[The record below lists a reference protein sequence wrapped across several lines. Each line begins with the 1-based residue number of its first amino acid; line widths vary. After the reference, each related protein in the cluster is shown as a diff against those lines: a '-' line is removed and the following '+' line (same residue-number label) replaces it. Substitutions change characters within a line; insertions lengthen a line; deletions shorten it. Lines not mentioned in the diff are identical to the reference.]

1 MDHKLVITG
10 YGWLAGYLSDAL
22 NGDLLDGKLDII
34 GTSRQESKLSLL
46 ADKGV
51 TPVHYALGGSTQA
64 LCEHLKHA
72 TLLINIPPGR
82 RNTDLDAF
90 TQNMK
95 SLIDD
100 AITAQAA
107 HIIFISTTSVY
118 GDNKEP
124 ALSDV
129 NEKSAVAP
137 ETASAKAH
145 VAIEQHLAS
154 KATSTKYTIV
164 RLAGLVGPDR
174 HPARSLSGRS
184 ISDGNKRVNLVHI
197 TDVVEALSRII
208 RTPPAEN
215 LLHLCSLA
223 HPKRG
228 EYYVTAAHALTVP
241 PPEFSETDLPPMGK
255 VINASKSWQ
264 VLGITPTYSNPD
276 DMY

>member
-1 MDHKLVITG
+1 MAHKLVITG

-22 NGDLLDGKLDII
+22 NGDVLDSRLNIV

-46 ADKGV
+46 ANKGV
-51 TPVHYALGGSTQA
+51 KPVRYALGESTLA
-64 LCEHLKHA
+64 LCEHLKKA

-95 SLIDD
+95 SLISD
-100 AITAQAA
+100 AIAAQTA
-107 HIIFISTTSVY
+107 HIVFISTTSVY
-118 GDNKEP
+118 GDSKDL
-124 ALSDV
+124 ALGDV

-137 ETASAKAH
+137 ETASAKSH
-145 VAIEQHLAS
+145 VAIEQYLAS
-154 KATSTKYTIV
+154 KAASTKYTIV

-197 TDVVEALSRII
+197 ADVVEALSRII
-208 RTPPAEN
+208 KTPPAEN

-228 EYYVTAAHALTVP
+228 EYYVTAAKALALP

-255 VINASKSWQ
+255 VINSSKSWQ

>member
-1 MDHKLVITG
+1 MAHKLVITG
-10 YGWLAGYLSDAL
+10 YGWLAGYLNDAL
-22 NGDLLDGKLDII
+22 NGDVLDGKLDIV
-34 GTSRQESKLSLL
+34 GTTRKESKLSLL
-46 ADKGV
+46 ADKRV
-51 TPVHYALGGSTQA
+51 TPIHYALGESTQA
-64 LCEHLKHA
+64 LCQHLKHA

-82 RNTDLDAF
+82 RNTNLDAF

-100 AITAQAA
+100 AIAAQSA

-118 GDNKEP
+118 GDSKGLE
-124 ALSDV
+124 LGEVS
-129 NEKSAVAP
+129 EKSAVAP

-145 VAIEQHLAS
+145 VAIEQYLAS
-154 KATSTKYTIV
+154 KASSTKYTIV
-164 RLAGLVGPDR
+164 RLAGLVGQDR
-174 HPARSLSGRS
+174 HPARSLSGRA

-197 TDVVEALSRII
+197 ADVVEALSRII
-208 RTPPAEN
+208 KSPPAET

-228 EYYVTAAHALTVP
+228 EYYVTAAKALKVS
-241 PPEFSETDLPPMGK
+241 PPEFSETNLPPTGK

-264 VLGITPTYSNPD
+264 VLGISPTYSNPD

>member
-1 MDHKLVITG
+1 MAHKLVVTG

-22 NGDLLDGKLDII
+22 NGDVLDGRLNIV
-34 GTSRQESKLSLL
+34 GTTRKESKLSLL
-46 ADKGV
+46 TSKGV
-51 TPVHYALGGSTQA
+51 TPIHYALGDSTQA
-64 LCEHLKHA
+64 LCQHLKHA

-90 TQNMK
+90 TQTMK

-100 AITAQAA
+100 AIAAQTG

-118 GDNKEP
+118 GDTKGLE
-124 ALSDV
+124 LRDV

-145 VAIEQHLAS
+145 VAIEQYLAS

-197 TDVVEALSRII
+197 ADVVEALSRII
-208 RTPPAEN
+208 KTPPAEN
-215 LLHLCSLA
+215 LLHLCSLV

-228 EYYVTAAHALTVP
+228 EYYATAAKALALP